1 MFRHRQLLFQTEM
14 FHLRKLALYKP
25 EVNFLITY
33 FRNLTPTHGFIHFT
47 PFIISLK
54 VIVLIPLFMF
64 YLTML
69 LAVRIVQQ
77 GMTGIIELDMTP
89 VLEKVP
95 IKRRVRQGDLLSELL
110 FDLVMNEIIKKLRI
124 KCDAEWGIRK

>member
-1 MFRHRQLLFQTEM
+1 
-14 FHLRKLALYKP
+14 
-25 EVNFLITY
+25 
-33 FRNLTPTHGFIHFT
+33 
-47 PFIISLK
+47 
-54 VIVLIPLFMF
+54 
-64 YLTML
+64 ML